1 MSAAL
6 AGGKGAAL
14 ARLAATFPVP
24 AFFVIAAEALD
35 RDGLR
40 AEARGEVNQGL
51 ARLAAQSGAGARKM
65 ARRRRM
71 QVSSKRS

>member
-24 AFFVIAAEALD
+24 AFFVIAPDGRIAHAE
-35 RDGLR
+35 GGFGSEGFIGTLR
-40 AEARGEVNQGL
+40 ERIDA
-51 ARLAAQSGAGARKM
+51 ARK
-65 ARRRRM
+65 
-71 QVSSKRS
+71 